1 MNRKDYK
8 IHIIGGGVSGLIAAK
23 VLEENG
29 FKPTVIE
36 ATDRAGGRIKTDII
50 EGYQLD
56 HGFQVILTAYPAVK
70 KYLDCKALDLQN
82 FLPGASIFK
91 ANKQS
96 IIGDP
101 LRDVSLL
108 ISTLFSGIGTISD
121 KIKILKLNHEIK
133 KKSLTDIFSE
143 KEQTTISYLREL
155 GFSKEILN
163 DFFIPFFS
171 GIFLENKLETSS
183 RMFEFVYKMF
193 GEGHAAIPK
202 AGMEAIPKQLLNNL
216 KTTTFQYNT
225 KVTSVEEG
233 EITLKNGS
241 KLVSDFTILTIPA
254 DSLLSSLKKN
264 SIKWRSCITLYF
276 ETKIK
281 VINRPLIGLIAKQ
294 NSLVNNIVY
303 NSSLCS
309 TTKPENELLCV
320 TVIDDQG
327 LTNLELVKAVKKE
340 LKIICNITVFR
351 LIKQYQITKALPIL
365 KNLKYEMKP
374 SETRL
379 SKSLFIAGDTQLN
392 ASFNAAMIS
401 GELAALELI
410 KAATNRI

>member
-1 MNRKDYK
+1 MNKKDFK
-8 IHIIGGGVSGLIAAK
+8 IHIIGGGVSGLIAAR
-23 VLEENG
+23 VLEKKG
-29 FKPTVIE
+29 FNPIILE
-36 ATDRAGGRIKTDII
+36 ASERVGGRIKTDII

-56 HGFQVILTAYPAVK
+56 HGFQVLLTAYPAVK
-70 KYLDCKALDLQN
+70 KYLDYDALDLQF

-91 ANKQS
+91 AHTQS

-108 ISTLFSGIGTISD
+108 IYTLFSGIGSISD
-121 KIKILKLNHEIK
+121 KFKILKLNHKIK

-143 KEQTTISYLREL
+143 KEQTTLRYLKEF
-155 GFSKEILN
+155 GFSKDMLN

-225 KVTSVEEG
+225 EVTNVKDG
-233 EITLKNGS
+233 QITLTNGS
-241 KLVSDFTILTIPA
+241 KLESDFTILTIPPEGLV
-254 DSLLSSLKKN
+254 SNFKN
-264 SIKWRSCITLYF
+264 QPTEWRSCVTLYF
-276 ETKIK
+276 ETNKR
-281 VINRPLIGLIAKQ
+281 VIHKPLIGLIAKP

-303 NSSLCS
+303 NGSLAS
-309 TTKPENELLCV
+309 ITKPAHELLCV
-320 TVIDDQG
+320 TVIDDQ
-327 LTNLELVKAVKKE
+327 NLSDHELVAAVEQE
-340 LKIICNITVFR
+340 LKVLCNISITRF
-351 LIKQYQITKALPIL
+351 IKQYRISKALPKL
-365 KNLKYEMKP
+365 ENLKYEMKP
-374 SETRL
+374 SENQL
-379 SKSLFIAGDTQLN
+379 SKSLFVSGDTQLN

-401 GELAALELI
+401 GEQAAFAVI
-410 KAATNRI
+410 KAATNSI

>member
-108 ISTLFSGIGTISD
+108 ISTLFSEIGTISD

-225 KVTSVEEG
+225 KVTSVEEL

>member
-108 ISTLFSGIGTISD
+108 ISTLFSEIGTISD